1 MSWVLPGSAA
11 ETHSGMP
18 EGPVRAWT
26 RPAWWCAFPRVP
38 FVYFC
43 ALLAGFLVGAAV
55 GGDEGAVEDQ
65 VGKSL
70 LSDFLQGVV
79 QGGGQCPEDFDALVL
94 VPVGGGLRDP
104 EALAEAGETRPVA
117 EPGEDEDGLLVAGQ
131 GAGSVPGAEFLPA
144 FPQEVR
150 NLDHELERDVK
161 SDTIGDHA
169 EPSQGRERCLRLM
182 HLARRG
188 SARPGPWRWL
198 RRWRAF
204 RVRSRLT
211 ASMTPRRG
219 GIAAS

>member
-1 MSWVLPGSAA
+1 VGAA
-11 ETHSGMP
+11 GQRGGDPQRDAGGTG
-18 EGPVRAWT
+18 EGLDEAGGVV
-26 RPAWWCAFPRVP
+26 CLPRVL

-104 EALAEAGETRPVA
+104 EALAEAGEARPVA

-131 GAGSVPGAEFLPA
+131 ARVPFL
-144 FPQEVR
+144 V
-150 NLDHELERDVK
+150 
-161 SDTIGDHA
+161 
-169 EPSQGRERCLRLM
+169 PSSF
-182 HLARRG
+182 RRF
-188 SARPGPWRWL
+188 L
-198 RRWRAF
+198 RRFETLIASWSGTS
-204 RVRSRLT
+204 RVTR
-211 ASMTPRRG
+211 
-219 GIAAS
+219 

>member
-1 MSWVLPGSAA
+1 VGAA
-11 ETHSGMP
+11 GQRGGDPQRDAGGTG
-18 EGPVRAWT
+18 EGLDEAGVVVRL
-26 RPAWWCAFPRVP
+26 PRVP

-104 EALAEAGETRPVA
+104 EALAEAGEARPVA

-144 FPQEVR
+144 FF
-150 NLDHELERDVK
+150 
-161 SDTIGDHA
+161 
-169 EPSQGRERCLRLM
+169 
-182 HLARRG
+182 
-188 SARPGPWRWL
+188 L
-198 RRWRAF
+198 RRFETLITSWSGTS
-204 RVRSRLT
+204 RVTR
-211 ASMTPRRG
+211 
-219 GIAAS
+219 

>member
-1 MSWVLPGSAA
+1 VGAA
-11 ETHSGMP
+11 GQRGGDPQRDAGGTG
-18 EGPVRAWT
+18 EGLDEAGVVVRL
-26 RPAWWCAFPRVP
+26 PRVP

-104 EALAEAGETRPVA
+104 EALAEAGEARPVA

-161 SDTIGDHA
+161 SDTVGDHA
-169 EPSQGRERCLRLM
+169 ESSQGRERCLRLM
-182 HLARRG
+182 HLAR
-188 SARPGPWRWL
+188 
-198 RRWRAF
+198 
-204 RVRSRLT
+204 
-211 ASMTPRRG
+211 
-219 GIAAS
+219 